1 MTSGMIESPNMR
13 CPGRRRRAP
22 ELMRRKLRD
31 LMSSS
36 SLLLLWLA
44 TPALADSPVEAA
56 AALVA
61 RVLPTMHY
69 HFVLELLPPQ
79 PNSAMQLDS
88 TSDKVILRGTGG
100 VEIASALN
108 WYLNE
113 YCNVTFDWNT
123 YAEGQLPSSL
133 PLPLPHKSAI
143 VARRLP

>member
-1 MTSGMIESPNMR
+1 
-13 CPGRRRRAP
+13 
-22 ELMRRKLRD
+22 MRRQLRD
-31 LMSSS
+31 LMSSFF
-36 SLLLLWLA
+36 SLLLLCLSTPALA
-44 TPALADSPVEAA
+44 DSPVEALADSPVEALADSPVEAA

-79 PNSAMQLDS
+79 PKSAMQLDS

-133 PLPLPHKSAI
+133 PLPLPHKSAV